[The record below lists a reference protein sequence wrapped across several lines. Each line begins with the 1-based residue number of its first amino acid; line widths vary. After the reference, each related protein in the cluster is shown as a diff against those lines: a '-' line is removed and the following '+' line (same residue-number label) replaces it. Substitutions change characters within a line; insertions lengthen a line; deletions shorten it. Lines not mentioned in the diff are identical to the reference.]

1 LKCRKCKRLL
11 PLEAEACPWCRTRV
25 EEVQELVIIP
35 VILPVQGDKSD
46 QAKELTPSP
55 TKEEVIEP
63 KPAEP
68 MGVLAKSAWYFKFE
82 YLVICP
88 KHSRFGIKS
97 AIKLNEIY
105 CPICGTLCAIDL
117 VLRAS

>member
-25 EEVQELVIIP
+25 EEPPAEPKVTLVN
-35 VILPVQGDKSD
+35 KSD
-46 QAKELTPSP
+46 RAIEPPPSP
-55 TKEEVIEP
+55 SKGEIIES
-63 KPAEP
+63 KPVEP

>member
-1 LKCRKCKRLL
+1 MKCRKCKRLL
-11 PLEAEACPWCRTRV
+11 PLEAEACPWCHTRV
-25 EEVQELVIIP
+25 EEEQEEQP
-35 VILPVQGDKSD
+35 VYPVNKSD
-46 QAKELTPSP
+46 QAREFTPSP
-55 TKEEVIEP
+55 AKGEIIEL
-63 KPAEP
+63 KPVEP

>member
-1 LKCRKCKRLL
+1 MKCRKCKRLL
-11 PLEAEACPWCRTRV
+11 PLEAEACPWCHTRV
-25 EEVQELVIIP
+25 EELPAQQPVTLVN
-35 VILPVQGDKSD
+35 KSD
-46 QAKELTPSP
+46 QREP
-55 TKEEVIEP
+55 VEP

-97 AIKLNEIY
+97 AVKLNEIY
-105 CPICGTLCAIDL
+105 CPICGTLCAVDL
-117 VLRAS
+117 VLRVS